1 MSTSRTPTEL
11 HGQPEDRR
19 LTRAVTGSLLIVAAG
34 GFTQLLNYA
43 LDLGTGPLD
52 SSMDGGIFGVVG
64 DVSAA
69 AAAAA
74 SWLAMIH
81 LRPRTPA
88 IIGAPPL
95 LTFIALDKV
104 LRLHDHI
111 PHYLVVYAPFLV
123 GAFVCLVRIT
133 RRLPRSEARVLWFG
147 LALLA
152 LSFALHLV
160 GEQILLRSG
169 LDGSAWARQVKAVV
183 KHGSELEGW
192 LLIGIGLTL
201 GAVRHIPPR
210 SLGTRSVKRMAALRR
225 RGDRAA
231 HANRA
236 SSGSTDHHE
245 AGS

>member
-1 MSTSRTPTEL
+1 MSTSRTSAEP
-11 HGQPEDRR
+11 HGQSEDRR
-19 LTRAVTGSLLIVAAG
+19 LTRAVAGSLLIVATG

-64 DVSAA
+64 DVAAA

-74 SWLAMIH
+74 SWLALIR

-88 IIGAPPL
+88 IVGAPPL

-111 PHYLVVYAPFLV
+111 PQYLVVYAPLLV

-133 RRLPRSEARVLWFG
+133 RRLPPSEARVLWFG

-160 GEQILLRSG
+160 GEQILLRTG
-169 LDGSAWARQVKAVV
+169 LEGSAWATQVKAVV

-192 LLIGIGLTL
+192 LLICIGLTL
-201 GAVRHIPPR
+201 GSVDRPP
-210 SLGTRSVKRMAALRR
+210 SKGLGTRLVKRMAAVRR
-225 RGDRAA
+225 RSDRAV
-231 HANRA
+231 HADR
-236 SSGSTDHHE
+236 SGCASTDKQE

>member
-1 MSTSRTPTEL
+1 MSTSRTSTDL
-11 HGQPEDRR
+11 HGQPEDRL
-19 LTRAVTGSLLIVAAG
+19 LTRAVAGSLVITATG
-34 GFTQLLNYA
+34 GVTQLLNYA
-43 LDLGTGPLD
+43 LDLGIGPLD

-74 SWLAMIH
+74 SWLALVR

-88 IIGAPPL
+88 IVGAPPL

-111 PHYLVVYAPFLV
+111 PHYLVVYAPLLV

-169 LDGSAWARQVKAVV
+169 LDGSGWATQVKAVV

-201 GAVRHIPPR
+201 GAVRHPPPKGLR
-210 SLGTRSVKRMAALRR
+210 TGLVKHVVGLLRR
-225 RGDRAA
+225 RERAA
-231 HANRA
+231 HANSA
-236 SSGSTDHHE
+236 LTPTDNHE
-245 AGS
+245 ANS